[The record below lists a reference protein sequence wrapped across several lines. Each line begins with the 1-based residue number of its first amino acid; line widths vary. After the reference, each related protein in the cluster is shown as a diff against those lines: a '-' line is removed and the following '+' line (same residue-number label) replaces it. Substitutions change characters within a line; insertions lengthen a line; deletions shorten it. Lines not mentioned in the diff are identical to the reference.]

1 MFENIEIGD
10 EVILYW
16 NKLNGVIPDERRNDW
31 SRYPDRRTSKVYG
44 KRNDPESDAYPDA
57 ILIEGLGVSL
67 NWDGYSHRY
76 KEGTFSPEVI
86 NINCYEIFHDEC
98 IVKHIPA
105 HGRSV
110 SKLDMSGMTC
120 FSCKNGYPYA
130 EPNFQKDKLI
140 CWSCRDSNK
149 WKYKMIGNEVVIL

>member
-1 MFENIEIGD
+1 MFEKIEIGD
-10 EVILYW
+10 EVILYY
-16 NKLNGVIPDERRNDW
+16 NKSNEIIPDERRNDW

-57 ILIEGLGVSL
+57 ILIEGLGKIL
-67 NWDGYSHRY
+67 NWNSYSHRY
-76 KEGTFSPEVI
+76 KNGTFLTEVAS
-86 NINCYEIFHDEC
+86 INCYEIFHDEC

-105 HGRSV
+105 HNGSS
-110 SKLDMSGMTC
+110 SKLVISGMTC
-120 FSCKNGYPYA
+120 FSCQNGYPYA